1 MQHFKTL
8 FSAAVFAGALSATAL
23 TQAAGADDHKHN
35 HENGGHLHDS
45 GMMNDHAGM
54 GDMFMV
60 SKEVDG
66 YKVSFHVMKAQPGK
80 EMGGSYDF
88 MIKVEKDGKV
98 LGDVV
103 MNTKV
108 VYPDGT
114 SETKSVMKMGEWYMA
129 GYDLKETGQHQ
140 MMVLFKTADGNKHK
154 AGVFYGKE

>member
-1 MQHFKTL
+1 MQHFKKL
-8 FSAAVFAGALSATAL
+8 FFIAVIAGAFFATTFA
-23 TQAAGADDHKHN
+23 QAAGADDHKHN
-35 HENGGHLHDS
+35 HDSHQHDS
-45 GMMNDHAGM
+45 DMKHDHAAM

-60 SKEVDG
+60 NQEIDG
-66 YKVSFHVMKAQPGK
+66 YVVTFHVMKAEAGK
-80 EMGGSYDF
+80 EMGGSHDV
-88 MIKVEKDGKV
+88 MIKVEKGGKV